1 MIKLEAYRLI
11 EHPIVIHMDLDV
23 LIVNPM
29 DDIIDLMLEPT
40 KYKQQFSSTDS
51 LTEHLSKIN
60 IMWPEKDLP
69 DNIEFMFTK
78 DYNVVAPK
86 RHDKPYQG
94 GFFMIKPSLDT
105 YNDFINIVKEGDYH
119 VKGGWGKKVGPF
131 YGGMTIQG
139 LLPWYYEYKHT
150 GTNVELNRCVY
161 NSMNDNPMLV
171 RDNGTTRCRTNEET
185 SCEDCRK
192 RPKEEIV
199 TFHFT
204 ICQKPWNCL
213 QYRHHDDDFSLCRE
227 MTNEWYRYRSQ
238 LEQSWG
244 RTGIGPGQ
252 HKVES
257 YHGYC
262 NQNGAKGYI
271 PIEQPYGQQQ
281 QQQQ

>member
-1 MIKLEAYRLI
+1 
-11 EHPIVIHMDLDV
+11 MDLDV
-23 LIVNPM
+23 IIVNPM
-29 DDIIDLMLEPT
+29 DDVIDLMLDPT
-40 KYKQQFSSTDS
+40 KYKQQFSKDA
-51 LTEHLSKIN
+51 LVKHLSNIN
-60 IMWPEKDLP
+60 VMWPELELP
-69 DNIEFMFTK
+69 DNIELMFTK

-105 YNDFINIVKEGDYH
+105 YNNLINIVKEGDYH

-139 LLPWYYEYKHT
+139 LLPWYYEYIHT
-150 GTNVELNRCVY
+150 GTSVELNRCVY

-171 RDNGTTRCRTNEET
+171 RDNGTSRCRTNQET
-185 SCEDCRK
+185 CEDCRK
-192 RPKEEIV
+192 RPQNEVV

-213 QYRHHDDDFSLCRE
+213 QYRHRDDNFSLCRE
-227 MTNEWYRYRSQ
+227 MTNEWYSFRSQ

-244 RTGIGPGQ
+244 RGGKGPGQ
-252 HKVES
+252 HKPES

-262 NQNGAKGYI
+262 TQNGAKGYI
-271 PIEQPYGQQQ
+271 PIEKPYGPQ
-281 QQQQ
+281 